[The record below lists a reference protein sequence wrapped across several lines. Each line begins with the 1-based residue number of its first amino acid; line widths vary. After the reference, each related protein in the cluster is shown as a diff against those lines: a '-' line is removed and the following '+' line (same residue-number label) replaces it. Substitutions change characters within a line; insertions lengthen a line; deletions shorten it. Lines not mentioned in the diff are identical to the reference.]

1 MDWIEEADG
10 VFRGGGVKGLGLA
23 GALLGFAESQDKPV
37 KKWVNVAGASAGAII
52 ACYLAT
58 GHDAAA
64 MVDLMKRTNFEQ
76 FQDFPPGGE
85 FIGGGLNL
93 LRNHGLAHGDAFRD
107 WFSKELN
114 GATFKDVKTADG
126 TDSRLKLIAVDVLNR
141 DLLVLP
147 DDLPRYRKPD
157 EATAIDPDEFE
168 IADAA
173 RMSMSIPYFF
183 EPIELVRDRVWVE
196 DLGDTDGLAVGLC
209 DRLDAKAANEAVAAT
224 NGKECTFRDP
234 SSDEAKLN
242 KATIVDG
249 GTLSNFPVWLFDVS
263 DPGRPLQRPT
273 FGFTLTGG
281 KGIGGGLNHLVSHA
295 PWALQFA
302 FEIFH
307 TAQEAWDERFV
318 SHSTRVR
325 TVTVDAGSVG
335 TTQFDLTPDLQ
346 EMLIQNGKDAA
357 AKFLAKFDLAD
368 YENTYHKRF
377 DTTGS

>member
-1 MDWIEEADG
+1 
-10 VFRGGGVKGLGLA
+10 
-23 GALLGFAESQDKPV
+23 
-37 KKWVNVAGASAGAII
+37 
-52 ACYLAT
+52 
-58 GHDAAA
+58 
-64 MVDLMKRTNFEQ
+64 
-76 FQDFPPGGE
+76 
-85 FIGGGLNL
+85 
-93 LRNHGLAHGDAFRD
+93 
-107 WFSKELN
+107 
-114 GATFKDVKTADG
+114 
-126 TDSRLKLIAVDVLNR
+126 
-141 DLLVLP
+141 
-147 DDLPRYRKPD
+147 
-157 EATAIDPDEFE
+157 
-168 IADAA
+168 
-173 RMSMSIPYFF
+173 MSIPYFF

-209 DRLDAKAANEAVAAT
+209 DRLDVKAANKAVAAT

-242 KATIVDG
+242 AATIVDG
-249 GTLSNFPVWLFDVS
+249 GTLSNFPVWLFDVA
-263 DPGRPLQRPT
+263 DPGQPLQRPT
-273 FGFTLTGG
+273 FGFTLSGG
-281 KGIGGGLNHLVSHA
+281 KGVGAGLNRLVSHA

-357 AKFLAKFDLAD
+357 TKFLAKFDLAD
-368 YENTYHKRF
+368 YENTYHRRF